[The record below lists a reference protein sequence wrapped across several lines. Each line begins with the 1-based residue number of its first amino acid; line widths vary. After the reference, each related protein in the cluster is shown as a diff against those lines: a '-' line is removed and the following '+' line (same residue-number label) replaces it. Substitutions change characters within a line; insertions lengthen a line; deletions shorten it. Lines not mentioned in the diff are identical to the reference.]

1 MKDNKTP
8 ERERLSFLD
17 AIAKGYVENFDDL
30 SEFVFVFP
38 NKRSG
43 TFFLKSLGSQLKG
56 RTMLAPAVEPIA
68 DLVARLAGRE
78 PAPRIDLLFRLYNI
92 YRRLEETS
100 GGRKRKP
107 ASGKPEKEGMLDF
120 EAFRSWGEIL
130 LSDFSEVDQ
139 YGVDPDSI
147 FKNVTDFREIS
158 SNFLTEDQI
167 RVLEQYFGYT
177 PSRNDLERFWKNLVP
192 PKGLS
197 DIKNRFLYMWQMMA
211 PLYHAL
217 DEDLESAGMALPGTL
232 YRLALER
239 VREEGREAF
248 DCRKIIFVGFNALST
263 TEALLFEE
271 IRKAGGFYEDER
283 DSFSDFYWDGT
294 GPVLNSSW
302 SDSATFLRLNRKN
315 FPSPDWMEPYLKACE
330 VNDMPCDIRVV
341 ASPSNSSQ
349 AKIAGRR
356 VSEIVKEIGAEKV
369 KDARVAVVLPDENL
383 LMPLLHAL
391 PEDLNDVNLTMGYSL
406 RLTSVST
413 FLHHLRLLHSR
424 SRVKDEV
431 TFYHEDLRLFLSHPF
446 AHRLFGSRAVSALNT
461 FMTRGH
467 KVVVSLSDIRR
478 ILEEGGCSGELAEV
492 FDLRQYG
499 EGRDGAIDYISDVLI
514 KVDSA
519 IAGGDS
525 GVVKRHLDRSHI
537 SIYRDAL
544 ERLRLSA
551 AEHDI
556 SLGLQGVFYMIDKL
570 LSGEHVTLEGEPL
583 EGLQVMGL
591 LETRAL
597 DFDHLVI
604 PSLNDRIMPRKARH
618 ATFIPD
624 SLRHGYGL
632 PYSNYQESLFSYY
645 FYRMIS
651 RARSVTLIYDARSGE
666 GMRSGGESRYLL
678 QLRYLYARD
687 RIKFENFRF
696 MLSDNTTAARPV
708 EKTDEVMSKLHEFEV
723 EDSKRNFSASALKK
737 YMDCQVKF
745 YLEVVEN
752 IRTDTEDTE
761 FINAITQGNIVHYV
775 MLQLYFPRDG
785 QRRFLHERAVITE
798 EYLRKL
804 LDNPVRIRREVNRA
818 INKEHFHLAAEELDR
833 PVEGSAAMVAG
844 HLVSQIRDIITYD
857 MTHTPFQLAGGEME
871 GLYRWEFRE
880 GRKVNMKYAIDRL
893 DVVNTDAGEQWRIV
907 DYKTG
912 RDDVTAEEPEEI
924 FNGAPKAKNIFQLM
938 LYANLMNKDLG
949 FDHDVLPL
957 IYSVGKL
964 RKSGASVPKVGPRV
978 VDTSSKKGSPVLPE
992 LKGHKDINGMFVDRL
1007 DGILRDIFDPTKP
1020 FLPAED
1026 DSHCRYCKLQAA
1038 CGKG

>member
-1 MKDNKTP
+1 ME

-30 SEFVFVFP
+30 SEFIFVFP

-43 TFFLKSLGSQLKG
+43 TFFLKSLGAQAKG
-56 RTMLAPAVEPIA
+56 RTLLAPSIEPIA
-68 DLVARLAGRE
+68 ELVARLAQRE

-92 YRRLEETS
+92 YCGMEGS
-100 GGRKRKP
+100 AAGKGRKH
-107 ASGKPEKEGMLDF
+107 SGDAAKSAAKDAMLDF

-139 YGVDPDSI
+139 YGVDPDQI
-147 FKNVTDFREIS
+147 FKNVTDFREIA
-158 SNFLTEDQI
+158 SNFLTDDQV

-177 PSRNDLERFWKNLVP
+177 PSRNDLERFWKNLIP

-197 DIKNRFLYMWQMMA
+197 DIKNRFLYMWQMMG

-217 DEDLESAGMALPGTL
+217 DEDLAKAGMALPGAL

-239 VREEGREAF
+239 VRKEGKAAF
-248 DCRKIIFVGFNALST
+248 DCKKIVFVGFNALST

-271 IRKAGGFYEDER
+271 ISKAGGFYEDER
-283 DSFSDFYWDGT
+283 DCFVDFYWDGT

-302 SDSATFLRLNRKN
+302 SDSASFLRLNRKN
-315 FPSPDWMEPYLKACE
+315 FPSPDWMAPYLRACE
-330 VNDMPCDIRVV
+330 VDKMPADIRVV

-349 AKIAGRR
+349 AKIAGSR
-356 VSEIVKEIGAEKV
+356 VAEIVAEIGAEKV

-391 PEDLNDVNLTMGYSL
+391 PSDLNNVNLTMGYSL

-413 FLHHLRLLHSR
+413 FLHHLRQLHSR
-424 SRVKDEV
+424 SRVKDDV
-431 TFYHEDLRLFLSHPF
+431 AFYHEDLRLFLSHPF

-461 FMTRGH
+461 FISRGH
-467 KVVVSLSDIRR
+467 KVVVTLSEITEV
-478 ILEEGGCSGELAEV
+478 LAANGCSSEMTEV
-492 FDLRQYG
+492 FDLRHYG
-499 EGRDGAIDYISDVLI
+499 EGRDGAIDYINDVLI
-514 KVDSA
+514 KVDTA
-519 IAGGDS
+519 IAGVDA
-525 GVVKRHLDRSHI
+525 GVVKQRLDRSHI
-537 SIYRDAL
+537 AVYRDAL

-551 AEHDI
+551 EEHNI
-556 SLGLQGVFYMIDKL
+556 ELGLHGVFYLIDKL
-570 LSGEHVTLEGEPL
+570 LAGEHVALEGEPL

-651 RARSVTLIYDARSGE
+651 RAQSVTLIYDARSGE
-666 GMRSGGESRYLL
+666 GMRSGGESRYLM
-678 QLRYLYARD
+678 QLRYLYARNGI
-687 RIKFENFRF
+687 RFENYRF
-696 MLSDNTTAARPV
+696 MLSDNTSAARPV
-708 EKTDEVMSKLHEFEV
+708 EKTADVMAKLHEFEI
-723 EDSKRNFSASALKK
+723 EGSRRNFSASALKK

-752 IRTDTEDTE
+752 IRTDTDETE
-761 FINAITQGNIVHYV
+761 YINAITQGNIVHYV
-775 MLQLYFPRDG
+775 MLQLYYPQDC
-785 QRRFLHERAVITE
+785 QRKFLDKRVVITE
-798 EYLRKL
+798 EYLSKL
-804 LDNPVRIRREVNRA
+804 LRDTGRIRREVDRA
-818 INKEHFHLAAEELDR
+818 INKEHFHLDGEDLDR
-833 PVEGSAAMVAG
+833 PVTGSAAMVAG
-844 HLVSQIRDIITYD
+844 HLVSQIKDIITYD
-857 MTHTPFQLAGGEME
+857 ITFTPFHLAGGEME
-871 GLYRWEFRE
+871 GLYRWEFGG

-893 DVVNTDAGEQWRIV
+893 DIVNPGEGEQWRIV

-912 RDDVTAEEPEEI
+912 RDEVTAEDPEDI
-924 FNGAPKAKNIFQLM
+924 FNGALKAKNIFQLM

-949 FDHDVLPL
+949 FDHNVLPL
-957 IYSVGKL
+957 IYSVGQLK
-964 RKSGASVPKVGPRV
+964 KSGASVPKIGPKV
-978 VDTSSKKGSPVLPE
+978 VDPNSKKGT
-992 LKGHKDINGMFVDRL
+992 LKFPDLTGHKDINEMFISRL
-1007 DGILRDIFDPTKP
+1007 DSILCDIFDPTKP
-1020 FLPAED
+1020 FMPPEEE
-1026 DSHCRYCKLQAA
+1026 SHCRFCKLQSA